1 MRESDGR
8 ARLYIRLGK
17 SRRDRKLAAYIA
29 ADMERGVNVS
39 KLAKELLY
47 NYYTGSSLPTHAG
60 PVVTEPNEDTRQVA
74 LSAKLK
80 KLSFDSLSR
89 Q

>member
-1 MRESDGR
+1 MHEIDGR
-8 ARLYIRLGK
+8 VRLYIRLGK
-17 SRRDRKLAAYIA
+17 SKRDRKLAAYIA

-47 NYYTGSSLPTHAG
+47 NYYTGSSLPTHAS
-60 PVVTEPNEDTRQVA
+60 PVVTEPNEDTRQIA

-80 KLSFDSLSR
+80 KLSFDGLSR
-89 Q
+89 

>member
-1 MRESDGR
+1 MYEIDGR

-17 SRRDRKLAAYIA
+17 SKRDRRLAAYIA
-29 ADMERGVNVS
+29 ADIERGVNVS

-47 NYYTGSSLPTHAG
+47 NYYTGSPMPPAHAG
-60 PVVTEPNEDTRQVA
+60 LVVAEPSEDTRQAA

-80 KLSFDSLSR
+80 KISFGGLG
-89 Q
+89 

>member
-1 MRESDGR
+1 MHEIDGR

-17 SRRDRKLAAYIA
+17 SKRDRKLAAYIA
-29 ADMERGVNVS
+29 DDMVRGVNVS

-47 NYYTGSSLPTHAG
+47 DYYTGSSLPTYAG
-60 PVVTEPNEDTRQVA
+60 PVVTEPDEDTRQIA

-80 KLSFDSLSR
+80 KLSFDNLSR
-89 Q
+89 

>member
-1 MRESDGR
+1 MREINGR
-8 ARLYIRLGK
+8 ARLYVRLGK
-17 SRRDRKLAAYIA
+17 SKRDRKLAAYIA

-47 NYYTGSSLPTHAG
+47 NYYTGAFLPTHAS
-60 PVVTEPNEDTRQVA
+60 PVVTEPDEDTRQVA

-80 KLSFDSLSR
+80 KLSFDNLNR
-89 Q
+89 

>member
-1 MRESDGR
+1 MFEVDGR
-8 ARLYIRLGK
+8 ERLYIRLGK
-17 SRRDRKLAAYIA
+17 SKRDRRLAAYIA
-29 ADMERGVNVS
+29 ADIEQGANVS
-39 KLAKELLY
+39 RLVKELLY

>member
-1 MRESDGR
+1 MLEADGR
-8 ARLYIRLGK
+8 DRLYIRLGK
-17 SRRDRKLAAYIA
+17 RRRDRKLAAYIA
-29 ADMERGVNVS
+29 ADIEQGVNVS
-39 KLAKELLY
+39 RLVKDLLY
-47 NYYTGSSLPTHAG
+47 DYYTGAPMPTHAG
-60 PVVTEPNEDTRQVA
+60 PGVTEPDEDTRQVA